1 MIKKII
7 FAFAILLIQTNFS
20 AAKDVVVKDVLG
32 RSVTFN
38 KPVNKII
45 LGEGRYLTTIALLD
59 KENPIERVVGMLN
72 PLSHTNPVLEN
83 KLKDKFPAYNK
94 IQYFG
99 LQNADSV
106 SAEKIISLQPDLAI
120 FGVQDHGPGA
130 KNKELIGQLE
140 KAGVKIIFID
150 FRMNP
155 FENTVP
161 SIKALG
167 QALGR
172 EENANKYIEFYNTR
186 LQKIKDRVTS
196 FKGKK
201 PSVFLQ
207 AHIGRFDCCV
217 GMGRGMLGPFIGLVG
232 GDNITTPVAPGPTGV
247 HSMEFLLE
255 KNPDVW
261 IGTVSGTLAEFK
273 SGKAIPVL
281 GPTSSPELA
290 QSSLKRALSAATYQS
305 LKAVQSGRAHG
316 IWHNYYNSP
325 FNIVAIE
332 SFAKWIH
339 PELFKDF
346 SPEKTMTEIYEQFL
360 IFKLDGTYLTTLK
373 AG

>member
-1 MIKKII
+1 MLKNII
-7 FAFAILLIQTNFS
+7 FMFAFLLVQTNLA
-20 AAKDVVVKDVLG
+20 AAKELIIKDALG
-32 RSVTFN
+32 RSITLE
-38 KPVNKII
+38 KPVTKII

-59 KENPIERVVGMLN
+59 KENPIQRVVGMLN
-72 PLSHTNPVLEN
+72 PLSHTNPALEK
-83 KLKDKFPAYNK
+83 KLKDKFPHYNK

-106 SAEKIISLQPDLAI
+106 SAEKIITLQPDLAI
-120 FGVQDHGPGA
+120 FGIQDHGPGA

-140 KAGVKIIFID
+140 KAGVKILFID

-155 FENTVP
+155 FQNTVP

-167 QALGR
+167 KALGR
-172 EENANKYIEFYNTR
+172 EENANNYIDFYNNR
-186 LQKIKDRVTS
+186 IQKIKERVAK
-196 FKGKK
+196 FDGKK
-201 PSVFLQ
+201 PTVFLQ

-217 GMGRGMLGPFIGLVG
+217 GMGRGMLGPFIDLVG

-261 IGTVSGTLAEFK
+261 IGTVSGSLAEFK

-290 QSSLKRALSAATYQS
+290 QTSLKRALSAATYQS

-332 SFAKWIH
+332 SFAKWVH
-339 PELFKDF
+339 PELFQDL

-360 IFKLDGTYLTTLK
+360 IFKLDGIYLTTLEVR
-373 AG
+373 